1 MGVNRDV
8 GRGEG
13 VSTWILRLRALESM
27 CPRVPGGSLINFHW
41 IPLLLKN
48 RKLTT
53 GLHLGLN
60 FGVCWEQKNRGLSQ
74 YRIICPFSRVI

>member
-13 VSTWILRLRALESM
+13 VSTWILYKAASVGNHVSKGAWWFLDQL
-27 CPRVPGGSLINFHW
+27 
-41 IPLLLKN
+41 PLLLKN

-60 FGVCWEQKNRGLSQ
+60 FGVCWERKNRGLSQ